1 MIMRVMGVDPGIS
14 TTGFGIISDSEG
26 RLSALS
32 FGGIKT
38 PSDLP
43 LQTRLKRIYDELSGL
58 IKAYSPDVM
67 VVEELFFNRNITSA
81 FTVGMARG
89 VALLAAEMSGLPVS
103 SYTPLQVK
111 QAIVGYGR
119 ATKWQVQRMVKA
131 LLGLKDLPS
140 PDAADALALA
150 ICHINSHRLARLLH
164 APT

>member
-1 MIMRVMGVDPGIS
+1 MRVMGVDPGIS
-14 TTGFGIISDSEG
+14 TTGFGVISESEG
-26 RLSALS
+26 RLSTLS
-32 FGGIKT
+32 FGGINT
-38 PSDLP
+38 SANLP

-67 VVEELFFNRNITSA
+67 VVEELFFNRNVTSA

-111 QAIVGYGR
+111 QAVVGYGR
-119 ATKWQVQRMVKA
+119 ATKWQVQRMVKV
-131 LLGLKDLPS
+131 LLGLKELPP

-150 ICHINSHRLARLLH
+150 ICHINSHKLAQLLP